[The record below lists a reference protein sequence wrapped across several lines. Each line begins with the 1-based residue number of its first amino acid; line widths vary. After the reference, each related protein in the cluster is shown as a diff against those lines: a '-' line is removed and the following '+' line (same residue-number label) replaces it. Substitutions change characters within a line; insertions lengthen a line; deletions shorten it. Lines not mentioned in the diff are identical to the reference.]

1 MCKHIYSS
9 LSVPYMRKAQGCY
22 QVACACKEAAA
33 SSPLGTVSTP
43 ACNTTLQA
51 LISGEAASDSLLGLI
66 EKQCLSSLTSHHS
79 KAVTA

>member
-1 MCKHIYSS
+1 MCKQIYSS
-9 LSVPYMRKAQGCY
+9 LSVPFMRKAQGCY

-33 SSPLGTVSTP
+33 SSPLGTTVSTP

-66 EKQCLSSLTSHHS
+66 QK
-79 KAVTA
+79 